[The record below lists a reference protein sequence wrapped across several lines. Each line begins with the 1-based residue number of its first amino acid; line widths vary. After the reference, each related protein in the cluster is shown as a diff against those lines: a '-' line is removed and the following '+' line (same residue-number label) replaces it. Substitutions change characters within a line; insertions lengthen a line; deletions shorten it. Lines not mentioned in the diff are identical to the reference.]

1 MDGEFMSE
9 YGAADPFALWLYFQQ
24 GGKEVQGDE
33 NNSTKKTP
41 RPDQLRLQL
50 APAPATRCMKA
61 VWAAHASPDDPLAA
75 LRCDIVPVPA
85 LPVPMPMGGS
95 SAGRWVRVRV
105 TRTSLNRR
113 DVAALRGHAGVG
125 AFPVGLGCEAV
136 GRLEDGAE
144 VLVYPVISDAA
155 AVAAAAVAAAAA
167 AARETVTSTAT
178 ASAATSF
185 CDDDDDDDG
194 EGGGGGGGHNGVTT
208 GTRRL
213 HVLGRHMH
221 GLMAEYAV
229 VPAANLVPKPLCMPV
244 NTAAVLGCAWLVAYR
259 MLFTLSGLP
268 GTFGGR
274 VVRRRE
280 REEQGQAQA
289 QAQAQGG
296 RRMLVQGSSGGVA
309 TALVQMGAAAGM
321 QVWAT
326 GRTEEKRALAL
337 RLGAERA
344 FAPDEEIPLRAHA
357 VFSLCGAATWAQAVD
372 SVEDGGAIVLCG
384 DHGGGRAEMDLAGLI
399 SRGVAVRGA
408 GMATMEEFRELVGFV
423 AEHRIRPLIDS
434 VVPLDSGVRQGLERF
449 MAGKVRGKLVVSL

>member
-1 MDGEFMSE
+1 M
-9 YGAADPFALWLYFQQ
+9 
-24 GGKEVQGDE
+24 
-33 NNSTKKTP
+33 
-41 RPDQLRLQL
+41 R
-50 APAPATRCMKA
+50 
-61 VWAAHASPDDPLAA
+61 
-75 LRCDIVPVPA
+75 
-85 LPVPMPMGGS
+85 
-95 SAGRWVRVRV
+95 
-105 TRTSLNRR
+105 
-113 DVAALRGHAGVG
+113 
-125 AFPVGLGCEAV
+125 
-136 GRLEDGAE
+136 
-144 VLVYPVISDAA
+144 
-155 AVAAAAVAAAAA
+155 
-167 AARETVTSTAT
+167 
-178 ASAATSF
+178 
-185 CDDDDDDDG
+185 
-194 EGGGGGGGHNGVTT
+194 
-208 GTRRL
+208 
-213 HVLGRHMH
+213 

-229 VPAANLVPKPLCMPV
+229 VPAANLVPKPLGMPV

-274 VVRRRE
+274 VVRKRD
-280 REEQGQAQA
+280 REEQGQG
-289 QAQAQGG
+289 QGG

-357 VFSLCGAATWAQAVD
+357 VFNLCGAATWAQAVD

-434 VVPLDSGVRQGLERF
+434 VVPLDTGVRQGLERF